1 MILWACDRWEAYKGP
16 IKTLFE
22 CEDTRE
28 VNGENALSITTLA
41 RLDKGDRLVWR
52 DLKGRWHENI
62 VDGVEEERASAGI
75 LYTYYCPTSAQIE
88 LLGDYLEDKRPYD
101 VSAYAALASALSS
114 SRWQVGTVADLGQA
128 GTNFYHTN
136 AWAAIH
142 DVADTW
148 GGELSFEIQVSGTK
162 VTARR
167 VCMAKQV
174 GEDNG
179 KRFTYAK
186 DLVSVKRSVDEGN
199 VCTALYGYGKSLQT
213 ADEDGNLTGGYDR
226 KLTFGDVNGGRNWV
240 GSADALARWGRP
252 DGKGGKAHVFGDVEF
267 SDCEDAAELKK
278 LTEAQLAKSCVPTV
292 SYTADAVALARAGE
306 GFEGA
311 DEGDLVTVV
320 DKVYDPPLRVRTRIT
335 KVVEDQL
342 RPGEVTYTFGNYQ
355 TVAEL
360 MAAQKS
366 SAKRTASSVRAT
378 VADAVNAS
386 NKASTGKWGESLA
399 ASEKRQEAFARE
411 QGGAAK
417 DYTDEVKDA
426 LDKALKEYA
435 DKGDTTLEE
444 ALKKYSDDG
453 NLSLEEVL
461 KLYTD
466 TTVEQSE
473 SVLKQIDEAN
483 KEYLEGVTGSLDE
496 RLTSAE
502 SEVDGLQKQ
511 LDQLPTDIRKKIVE
525 MLNSEINTTGG
536 WVYEEPGQ
544 GILVYDKKPENAT
557 KCVKIG
563 GGVIGVAN
571 SKYSSGAWKW
581 RTAITGDG
589 VTADELTTGRIKGGN
604 SYWDLDSGAFYLR
617 DGSIFMTDS
626 NGNRV
631 YINATNGFQI
641 YDKNGSII
649 AGTVLVGSTSMF
661 RCNMVGTSSTNYI
674 TTGTTTNNHPGAS
687 FVDGSTEYCTIEA
700 VHAKDSPTASS
711 TDGVGISACGYGFLA
726 VNRYYR
732 QTWLTTPYYAGYMSH
747 PDEQLYM
754 RSGNSNAGGSAYVK
768 LQENSNNYVYLD
780 SSRADIGSSGT
791 ARILAPKFAIGTNP
805 SSGGTYG
812 YTGSTQF
819 IGCITNNGNN
829 WTWGTINVVNGIIT
843 GMSSITG
850 NYTSERGNGMFYN
863 LVQQPEAPQALDGA
877 PKPPEALPVFEC
889 ISDPATARAIVE
901 SEDVFEFD
909 GKGGF
914 TLVSSPVAVMDAEGG
929 EANAVDF
936 SALTD
941 EEICGVH
948 RAQPG
953 DISRTLAAEGKE

>member
-1 MILWACDRWEAYKGP
+1 M
-16 IKTLFE
+16 
-22 CEDTRE
+22 
-28 VNGENALSITTLA
+28 
-41 RLDKGDRLVWR
+41 
-52 DLKGRWHENI
+52 
-62 VDGVEEERASAGI
+62 
-75 LYTYYCPTSAQIE
+75 
-88 LLGDYLEDKRPYD
+88 
-101 VSAYAALASALSS
+101 SAYAALASALSS

-226 KLTFGDVNGGRNWV
+226 KLTFGDVNGGQNWV

-278 LTEAQLAKSCVPTV
+278 LTEAQLAQSCVPTV
-292 SYTADAVALARAGE
+292 SYTVDAVALARAGE

-320 DKVYDPPLRVRTRIT
+320 DKVYDPPLRVRTRIA

-366 SAKRTASSVRAT
+366 SAKRTASSIRAT

-417 DYTDEVKDA
+417 DYTDEVKGA

-502 SEVDGLQKQ
+502 SEVDGLQNQ

-617 DGSIFMTDS
+617 DGSIFMTDG
-626 NGNRV
+626 NGNKV

-687 FVDGSTEYCTIEA
+687 FVNGSTEYCTIEA

-754 RSGNSNAGGSAYVK
+754 KSGNSNAGGSAYVK
-768 LQENSNNYVYLD
+768 LQENSSNYVYLD

-850 NYTSERGNGMFYN
+850 N
-863 LVQQPEAPQALDGA
+863 
-877 PKPPEALPVFEC
+877 
-889 ISDPATARAIVE
+889 
-901 SEDVFEFD
+901 
-909 GKGGF
+909 
-914 TLVSSPVAVMDAEGG
+914 
-929 EANAVDF
+929 
-936 SALTD
+936 
-941 EEICGVH
+941 
-948 RAQPG
+948 
-953 DISRTLAAEGKE
+953 

>member
-1 MILWACDRWEAYKGP
+1 M
-16 IKTLFE
+16 
-22 CEDTRE
+22 
-28 VNGENALSITTLA
+28 
-41 RLDKGDRLVWR
+41 
-52 DLKGRWHENI
+52 
-62 VDGVEEERASAGI
+62 
-75 LYTYYCPTSAQIE
+75 
-88 LLGDYLEDKRPYD
+88 
-101 VSAYAALASALSS
+101 
-114 SRWQVGTVADLGQA
+114 
-128 GTNFYHTN
+128 
-136 AWAAIH
+136 
-142 DVADTW
+142 
-148 GGELSFEIQVSGTK
+148 
-162 VTARR
+162 
-167 VCMAKQV
+167 
-174 GEDNG
+174 
-179 KRFTYAK
+179 
-186 DLVSVKRSVDEGN
+186 
-199 VCTALYGYGKSLQT
+199 
-213 ADEDGNLTGGYDR
+213 
-226 KLTFGDVNGGRNWV
+226 NGGQNWV

-366 SAKRTASSVRAT
+366 SAKRTASSIRAT

-417 DYTDEVKDA
+417 DYTDEVKDE

-435 DKGDTTLEE
+435 DNGDTTLEE

-502 SEVDGLQKQ
+502 SEVDGLQNQ

-617 DGSIFMTDS
+617 DGSIFMTDG
-626 NGNRV
+626 NGNKV

-649 AGTVLVGSTSMF
+649 AGTVLVGGTSMF

-687 FVDGSTEYCTIEA
+687 FVNGSTEYCTIEA

-768 LQENSNNYVYLD
+768 LQENSSNYVYLD

-850 NYTSERGNGMFYN
+850 N
-863 LVQQPEAPQALDGA
+863 
-877 PKPPEALPVFEC
+877 
-889 ISDPATARAIVE
+889 
-901 SEDVFEFD
+901 
-909 GKGGF
+909 
-914 TLVSSPVAVMDAEGG
+914 
-929 EANAVDF
+929 
-936 SALTD
+936 
-941 EEICGVH
+941 
-948 RAQPG
+948 
-953 DISRTLAAEGKE
+953 

>member
-1 MILWACDRWEAYKGP
+1 M
-16 IKTLFE
+16 
-22 CEDTRE
+22 
-28 VNGENALSITTLA
+28 
-41 RLDKGDRLVWR
+41 
-52 DLKGRWHENI
+52 
-62 VDGVEEERASAGI
+62 
-75 LYTYYCPTSAQIE
+75 
-88 LLGDYLEDKRPYD
+88 
-101 VSAYAALASALSS
+101 
-114 SRWQVGTVADLGQA
+114 
-128 GTNFYHTN
+128 
-136 AWAAIH
+136 
-142 DVADTW
+142 
-148 GGELSFEIQVSGTK
+148 
-162 VTARR
+162 
-167 VCMAKQV
+167 
-174 GEDNG
+174 
-179 KRFTYAK
+179 
-186 DLVSVKRSVDEGN
+186 SVKRSVDEGN

-226 KLTFGDVNGGRNWV
+226 KLTFGDVNGGQNWV

-278 LTEAQLAKSCVPTV
+278 LTKAQLAQSCVPTV
-292 SYTADAVALARAGE
+292 SYTVDATALARAGE

-366 SAKRTASSVRAT
+366 SAKRTASSIRAT

-426 LDKALKEYA
+426 LDKAIKEYA

-502 SEVDGLQKQ
+502 SEVDGLQNQ

-544 GILVYDKKPENAT
+544 GILVYDKKPESAT

-617 DGSIFMTDS
+617 DGSIFMTDG
-626 NGNRV
+626 NGNKV

-674 TTGTTTNNHPGAS
+674 TTGTTTNNRPGAS
-687 FVDGSTEYCTIEA
+687 FVNGSTEYCTIEA

-711 TDGVGISACGYGFLA
+711 TDGVGMSTCGYGFLA

-754 RSGNSNAGGSAYVK
+754 KSGNSNASGSAYVK
-768 LQENSNNYVYLD
+768 LQENSSNYVYLD

-819 IGCITNNGNN
+819 IGSITNNGNN

-850 NYTSERGNGMFYN
+850 N
-863 LVQQPEAPQALDGA
+863 
-877 PKPPEALPVFEC
+877 
-889 ISDPATARAIVE
+889 
-901 SEDVFEFD
+901 
-909 GKGGF
+909 
-914 TLVSSPVAVMDAEGG
+914 
-929 EANAVDF
+929 
-936 SALTD
+936 
-941 EEICGVH
+941 
-948 RAQPG
+948 
-953 DISRTLAAEGKE
+953 

>member
-1 MILWACDRWEAYKGP
+1 M
-16 IKTLFE
+16 
-22 CEDTRE
+22 
-28 VNGENALSITTLA
+28 
-41 RLDKGDRLVWR
+41 
-52 DLKGRWHENI
+52 
-62 VDGVEEERASAGI
+62 
-75 LYTYYCPTSAQIE
+75 
-88 LLGDYLEDKRPYD
+88 
-101 VSAYAALASALSS
+101 
-114 SRWQVGTVADLGQA
+114 
-128 GTNFYHTN
+128 
-136 AWAAIH
+136 
-142 DVADTW
+142 
-148 GGELSFEIQVSGTK
+148 
-162 VTARR
+162 
-167 VCMAKQV
+167 
-174 GEDNG
+174 
-179 KRFTYAK
+179 
-186 DLVSVKRSVDEGN
+186 
-199 VCTALYGYGKSLQT
+199 
-213 ADEDGNLTGGYDR
+213 
-226 KLTFGDVNGGRNWV
+226 
-240 GSADALARWGRP
+240 
-252 DGKGGKAHVFGDVEF
+252 FGDVEF

-278 LTEAQLAKSCVPTV
+278 LTEAQLAQSCVPTV
-292 SYTADAVALARAGE
+292 SYTVDATALARAGE

-366 SAKRTASSVRAT
+366 SAKRTASSIRAT

-435 DKGDTTLEE
+435 DNGDTTLEE

-502 SEVDGLQKQ
+502 SEVDGLQNQ

-544 GILVYDKKPENAT
+544 GILVYDKKPESAT

-649 AGTVLVGSTSMF
+649 AGTVLVGGTSMF

-674 TTGTTTNNHPGAS
+674 TTGTTNNHPGAS
-687 FVDGSTEYCTIEA
+687 FVNGSTEYCTIEA

-768 LQENSNNYVYLD
+768 LQENSSNYVYLD

-850 NYTSERGNGMFYN
+850 N
-863 LVQQPEAPQALDGA
+863 
-877 PKPPEALPVFEC
+877 
-889 ISDPATARAIVE
+889 
-901 SEDVFEFD
+901 
-909 GKGGF
+909 
-914 TLVSSPVAVMDAEGG
+914 
-929 EANAVDF
+929 
-936 SALTD
+936 
-941 EEICGVH
+941 
-948 RAQPG
+948 
-953 DISRTLAAEGKE
+953 